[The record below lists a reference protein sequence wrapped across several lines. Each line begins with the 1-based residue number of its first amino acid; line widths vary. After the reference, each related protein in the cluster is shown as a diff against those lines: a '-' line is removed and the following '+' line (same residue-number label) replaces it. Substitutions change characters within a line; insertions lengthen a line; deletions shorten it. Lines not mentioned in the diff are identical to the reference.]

1 MKIKAKIAKSIAE
14 KAIGLMGKKNS
25 PPMLFKTRF
34 GIHTFFLSKP
44 IDVLVLN
51 SEGIVVVVK
60 SYLKPFRFFFYNPK
74 YNLVLELKKGFTLSQ
89 NIKVGDKIKIIS

>member
-1 MKIKAKIAKSIAE
+1 MKIKAKIAKSLAE
-14 KAIGLMGKKNS
+14 KAIGLMADMNS

-51 SEGIVVVVK
+51 PKGVVVMVK
-60 SYLKPFRFFFYNPK
+60 SCLKPFRFFFYNPK
-74 YNLVLELKKGFTLSQ
+74 YNLVLELKKGFILSR
-89 NIKVGDKIKIIS
+89 NIKEGDKIKVIS